1 MVLMYLLPGFFLA
14 SLAPSYI
21 APLNRRFD
29 TILAWIASVIA
40 LFLCGWTLV
49 RASIPLADVILV
61 IVEALVFNVLMSRKR
76 WT

>member
-1 MVLMYLLPGFFLA
+1 MYLLPGFFLA

-29 TILAWIASVIA
+29 TILAWA
-40 LFLCGWTLV
+40 LA